1 MENKMEYIIE
11 TENLTKKYGK
21 KKVLDSVSIH
31 VSQGDIYGLVG
42 RNGAGKTT
50 LMKII
55 SGLSK
60 QTEGT
65 YSIFGKKSGEL
76 GDITSRR
83 GLLIESPGIY
93 GEYDALTNLAIKCRL
108 IGITDKE
115 EPKRLLKMIGLE
127 SAGKKKAKHFS
138 LGMKQRLG
146 IGIALAGNP
155 DIVILDEPI
164 NGLDPQGIIEV
175 RDMIH
180 RLNKENGTTFIISS
194 HILDEL
200 SKIATKYG
208 IINNG
213 NLIEESLAAD
223 LYNRCESRIEL
234 LTDNPAATVNVLEK
248 LGFSQIKVTDEGKIL
263 IFEQFDRT
271 GDITL
276 ALASEGITTFEIV
289 KKLESI
295 ENYYL
300 RLVGKES
307 E

>member
-1 MENKMEYIIE
+1 MEYIIE

-21 KKVLDSVSIH
+21 KKALDNVSIH

-65 YSIFGKKSGEL
+65 YRIFGKKSGEL
-76 GDITSRR
+76 GDIVTRR

-93 GEYDALTNLAIKCRL
+93 GEYDALTNLTIKCRL

-213 NLIEESLAAD
+213 NLIEESLAED
-223 LYNRCESRIEL
+223 LNSRCESRIEL
-234 LTDNPAATVNVLEK
+234 LTDNPTATVNVLEK

>member
-1 MENKMEYIIE
+1 MEYIIE

-223 LYNRCESRIEL
+223 LNSRCESRIEL

>member
-1 MENKMEYIIE
+1 MEYIIE

-21 KKVLDSVSIH
+21 KKALDNVSIH

-65 YSIFGKKSGEL
+65 YRVFGKKSGEL
-76 GDITSRR
+76 GDIVTRR

-93 GEYDALTNLAIKCRL
+93 GEYDALTNLTIKCRL

-115 EPKRLLKMIGLE
+115 EPKKLLKMIGLE

-213 NLIEESLAAD
+213 NLIEESLAED
-223 LYNRCESRIEL
+223 LNSRCESRIEL
-234 LTDNPAATVNVLEK
+234 LTDNPTATVNILEK

-276 ALASEGITTFEIV
+276 TLASEGITTFEIV

>member
-1 MENKMEYIIE
+1 MDYKYLLE
-11 TENLTKKYGK
+11 TENLSKHYGK
-21 KKVLDSVSIH
+21 KKALDSVSIH

-55 SGLSK
+55 CGLSK
-60 QTEGT
+60 KTNGSF
-65 YSIFGKKSGEL
+65 SIFGKSDNEIK
-76 GDITSRR
+76 DIASRR

-93 GEYDALTNLAIKCRL
+93 PEYDALTNLRIKCKL
-108 IGITDKE
+108 IGINDME

-127 SAGKKKAKHFS
+127 SAGKKKAGKFS

-146 IGIALAGNP
+146 IGIALAGHP
-155 DIVILDEPI
+155 DLVVLDEPI
-164 NGLDPQGIIEV
+164 NGLDPQGIIEI
-175 RDMIH
+175 RDMIQT
-180 RLNKENGTTFIISS
+180 LNHENGTTFIISS

-213 NLIEESLAAD
+213 NLIEECLASD
-223 LYNRCESRIEL
+223 LNNRCESRIEL
-234 LTDNPAATVNVLEK
+234 VTDNASAAVNVLEK
-248 LGFSQIKVTDEGKIL
+248 LGFSQMKVREDGKIL
-263 IFEQFDRT
+263 IYEQFDRT
-271 GDITL
+271 GDITM
-276 ALASEGITTFEIV
+276 ALYSEGITTIEIV
-289 KKLESI
+289 RKLESV